1 MAATDWESRLAAI
14 VAEWEEGG
22 RAALEK
28 ALTLEEVEAV
38 RGSYLGRKGKLA
50 LLLRELGALPLEE
63 KRRLGPRAQDA
74 KRAIEE
80 AAGLREKSLADF
92 LDRAALKPLFND
104 PTLPGF
110 LPPRGGL
117 HPLTRIVDEVAEIL
131 LRLGFDWAEGPLIE
145 TERYNF
151 EVLNIPEHHP
161 SRDLMDTFYVSGA
174 KGMVL
179 RTHTSPVQGRE
190 MEKRTPPLR
199 IFSPGRVFRRENV
212 DATHS
217 AVFHQIEGLCVDEGI
232 GFADLKGTL
241 EVFLKALLGPET
253 KLRFR
258 PSYFPFTEPSAEVDV
273 QCFSC
278 HGSGCGLCKRTGYI
292 EMLGSGVVH
301 SNVLK
306 ACGVDPGRWSGFA
319 FGMGVERIAMLRWGV
334 TDIRAFYES
343 DVRVLGQFSR

>member
-1 MAATDWESRLAAI
+1 MTAKDWESRLTAAI
-14 VAEWEEGG
+14 AEWESGG
-22 RAALEK
+22 RAAVEK
-28 ALTLEEVEAV
+28 AAGLEEIETA
-38 RGSYLGRKGKLA
+38 RIAFLGRKGTLA
-50 LLLRELGALPLEE
+50 LLLRELGELPLDD
-63 KRRLGPRAQDA
+63 KRRLGPRAQEL
-74 KRAIEE
+74 KRSIEE
-80 AAGLREKSLADF
+80 AAKSRTSELTET
-92 LDRAALKPLFND
+92 LDRETLRPLFND
-104 PTLPGF
+104 PTLPGYP
-110 LPPRGGL
+110 PPRGGL
-117 HPLTRIVDEVAEIL
+117 HPLTQTIEEIAGIL
-131 LRLGFDWAEGPLIE
+131 LRLGFEWAEGPLIE

-161 SRDLMDTFYVSGA
+161 SRDLMDTFYLEGSEGL
-174 KGMVL
+174 VL

-190 MEKRTPPLR
+190 LEKRTPPLR

-232 GFADLKGTL
+232 GFSDLKGTL

-273 QCFSC
+273 ECFAC
-278 HGSGCGLCKRTGYI
+278 RGAGCGLCKRTGYI

-301 SNVLK
+301 PNVLK
-306 ACGVDPGRWSGFA
+306 SCGVDPGRWSGFA

-334 TDIRAFYES
+334 PDIRAFYES
-343 DVRVLGQFSR
+343 DLRALGQFAR